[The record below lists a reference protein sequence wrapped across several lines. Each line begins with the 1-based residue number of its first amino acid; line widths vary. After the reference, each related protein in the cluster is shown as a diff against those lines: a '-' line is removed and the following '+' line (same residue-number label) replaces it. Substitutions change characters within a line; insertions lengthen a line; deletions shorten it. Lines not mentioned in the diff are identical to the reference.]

1 MKRVAASGKKMEDL
15 FTLEVRDLIAK
26 LLTTD
31 PDNRLTATGAL
42 AHPWLRD
49 APSTIDIFTEKEKC
63 LILKEY

>member
-1 MKRVAASGKKMEDL
+1 MEDL

-31 PDNRLTATGAL
+31 PDNRLTATEAL

-49 APSTIDIFTEKEKC
+49 APSTLDVFTEKEKS
-63 LILKEY
+63 LILKEYQRLNPSK